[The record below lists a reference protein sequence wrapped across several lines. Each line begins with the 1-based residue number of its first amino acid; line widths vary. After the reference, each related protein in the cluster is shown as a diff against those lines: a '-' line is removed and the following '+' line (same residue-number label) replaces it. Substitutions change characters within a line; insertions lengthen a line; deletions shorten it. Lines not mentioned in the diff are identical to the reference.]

1 MATRQE
7 LIQRRNK
14 LQDASAAL
22 QLQAREKA
30 DAAEKLD
37 RTLAD
42 LAADEA
48 VFRQFLQ
55 EGVLDHD
62 A

>member
-1 MATRQE
+1 MSTRQE

-22 QLQAREKA
+22 QQQAREKS

-37 RTLAD
+37 RKLAD

-55 EGVLDHD
+55 EGVLGDD
-62 A
+62 